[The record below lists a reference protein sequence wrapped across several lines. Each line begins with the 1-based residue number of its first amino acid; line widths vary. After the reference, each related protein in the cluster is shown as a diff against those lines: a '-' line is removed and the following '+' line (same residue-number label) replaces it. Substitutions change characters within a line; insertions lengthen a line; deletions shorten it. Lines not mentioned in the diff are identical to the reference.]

1 MNSSFFFLLNTFS
14 WVGWLWKTDEE
25 SMVKFC
31 MNHSWLSQE
40 PAACGRYREGDYRSG
55 VSLPRGGRGEAE
67 SETLVLSFNISKFL
81 KFS

>member
-1 MNSSFFFLLNTFS
+1 
-14 WVGWLWKTDEE
+14 
-25 SMVKFC
+25 MVKFC

-67 SETLVLSFNISKFL
+67 SETHLYLVLISVNF
-81 KFS
+81 